1 MRNPFRLK
9 NLRLRFLPFYL
20 AGGALLLVVRP
31 EPVGGWIG
39 LVCIFVGA
47 LLRSWGAG
55 HLVKSERLTVT
66 GPYAWVRHPLY
77 LGTLLV
83 GVGFALMLG
92 GWLSL
97 AILGAFLSWFL
108 LGYFPR
114 KERSESSRLEELH
127 GSVFCDYRAAV
138 PALIPRLHAWRPEQ
152 PGVRLGDSELRWSLD
167 RYSENNELGTLLGL
181 LAGVACLGLRT
192 WWVQ

>member
-9 NLRLRFLPFYL
+9 NLRVRFLVLYL
-20 AGGALLLVVRP
+20 AGCALVLFVHP
-31 EPVGGWIG
+31 EPVAWWVG
-39 LVCIFVGA
+39 LVGIVAGA
-47 LLRSWGAG
+47 LLRGWGAG
-55 HLVKSERLTVT
+55 HLVKGERLTIT

-97 AILGAFLSWFL
+97 AILGIFLLWFL
-108 LGYFPR
+108 LDYFPR
-114 KERSESSRLEELH
+114 KERSESSRLEALH
-127 GSVFCDYRAAV
+127 GAVFSDYRAAV
-138 PALIPRLHAWRPEQ
+138 PALIPRLHAWRPRQ
-152 PGVRLGDSELRWSLD
+152 SGARICGSELRWSLE
-167 RYSENNELGTLLGL
+167 RYSENNELGALLGL
-181 LAGVACLGLRT
+181 LAGVACFGLRM